1 MITGN
6 WAETFS
12 TALISRPIAR
22 GRPERAAAISRS
34 TSATS
39 VSLAP

>member
-1 MITGN
+1 MIIGN

-22 GRPERAAAISRS
+22 GLPVRAAAISRS
-34 TSATS
+34 TSATGL
-39 VSLAP
+39 SLAP